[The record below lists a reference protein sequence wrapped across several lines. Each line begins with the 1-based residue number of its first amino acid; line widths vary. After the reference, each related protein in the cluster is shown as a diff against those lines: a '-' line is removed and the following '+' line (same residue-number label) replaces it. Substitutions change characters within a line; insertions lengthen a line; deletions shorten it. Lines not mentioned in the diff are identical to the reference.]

1 MILAASTLHAILPL
15 LKVSTAKRCV
25 VGVFGSAVVGVVL
38 FGRRHQGSC
47 MCPDVPSP
55 SLVHWLNPVQSIEI
69 SQLKDKVGSLEKAL
83 LANALQALDCS
94 SDSLSLSVAQS
105 EVERLRVAMEIL
117 KVQRQEGRTGLST
130 ERRAEQDGHQPENN
144 DTVPCPAPA
153 SDPPVDLD
161 GGSSNAEALV
171 KRSET
176 RVKALEETLA
186 VFHRKASGE

>member
-1 MILAASTLHAILPL
+1 M
-15 LKVSTAKRCV
+15 
-25 VGVFGSAVVGVVL
+25 
-38 FGRRHQGSC
+38 
-47 MCPDVPSP
+47 
-55 SLVHWLNPVQSIEI
+55 
-69 SQLKDKVGSLEKAL
+69 
-83 LANALQALDCS
+83 
-94 SDSLSLSVAQS
+94 SVAQS

-117 KVQRQEGRTGLST
+117 KVQRQEGRTGLIT